1 LALLFQKNTTIKKV
15 ILLLV
20 GVVSFTSVTLAQGF
34 HIGAKAGANLGKING
49 QSFSDGF
56 KLGYQLGGF
65 AEIDFTKGFGIQP
78 ELLWSQTNTKVT
90 DEPLSGLKAGEK
102 IKLDYLSVPILLRF
116 NAGKILT
123 FNLGPQFSILTNNH
137 KTTLENAG
145 DAFKDGDFAMVA
157 GAQVNVGALRVYG
170 RYVAGLN
177 NVNAIT
183 DANRWRHQQ
192 IQFGLGV
199 KIL

>member
-1 LALLFQKNTTIKKV
+1 MALLFQKNTTMKKV

-49 QSFSDGF
+49 QSFRDGF

-78 ELLWSQTNTKVT
+78 ELLLSQTNTKVT

>member
-1 LALLFQKNTTIKKV
+1 

-20 GVVSFTSVTLAQGF
+20 GVVAFTSITLAQGF

-49 QSFSDGF
+49 TSLSDKF

-90 DEPLSGLKAGEK
+90 DEPLSGLNPGQTFH
-102 IKLDYLSVPILLRF
+102 LNYLSIPILLRF

-123 FNLGPQFSILTNNH
+123 FNLGPQ
-137 KTTLENAG
+137 
-145 DAFKDGDFAMVA
+145 
-157 GAQVNVGALRVYG
+157 
-170 RYVAGLN
+170 
-177 NVNAIT
+177 
-183 DANRWRHQQ
+183 
-192 IQFGLGV
+192 
-199 KIL
+199 